1 MEKFIDKTSFGG
13 GVPAVK
19 YFAQM
24 IEKFESGQTALEE
37 AKIEIGYMRQHNKA
51 SHELLTAMTRG
62 L

>member
-1 MEKFIDKTSFGG
+1 MQKFIDITSFNG

-19 YFAQM
+19 YFAQLL
-24 IEKFESGQTALEE
+24 EKFEKGQTALEE
-37 AKIEIGYMRQHNKA
+37 AKTEIGYMRQHNKA